1 MTMIFVNKM
10 FTKSI
15 ELINKI
21 NIIRYFYFEE
31 LILETNLTLTSN
43 KFELNSSF
51 SDSLKEFIL
60 NKINS
65 VTLFL
70 IIYFISNEIICNT
83 HAK

>member
-1 MTMIFVNKM
+1 MTMIFVNEM

>member
-1 MTMIFVNKM
+1 MIFVNKM